1 MPFRPLGRA
10 VAGAEETPAQPL
22 SHKPVA
28 PAAEIEAGP
37 VGPLEPLELSPS
49 EMAAPRPL
57 GHKRLA
63 LVTGGHRRLG
73 GVIATALAQAGFS
86 LAIHGSHDTR
96 LDSVLALALDKHQTE
111 WDGFVVD
118 FADPEAAEELIAN
131 IAVRFGRAP
140 DVLVNSA
147 AMFGQDRLDSVTA
160 ADLMQHYAVNCAAP
174 TLLTKAFA
182 TVPAGLADRCIVNI
196 LDQRIDHPH
205 GDQLAYTLS
214 KMALAGLTQMSA
226 RSLSPQIRVNAVAP
240 GLTIATPD
248 YDDAQIERLA
258 QMMPLAR
265 LPQAEQIA
273 EAVLYLVNAS
283 AVTGQTLYVD
293 GGAHMQAYDRDFM
306 HIGK

>member
-1 MPFRPLGRA
+1 MSEEDVPYRPLGSAR
-10 VAGAEETPAQPL
+10 V
-22 SHKPVA
+22 
-28 PAAEIEAGP
+28 AAETGALPIAG
-37 VGPLEPLELSPS
+37 
-49 EMAAPRPL
+49 
-57 GHKRLA
+57 KRLA

-73 GVIATALAQAGFS
+73 GIIAGALAKAGHS

-96 LDSVLALALDKHQTE
+96 LDSHLALTLEEQGTQWE
-111 WDGFVVD
+111 GFVVD
-118 FADPEAAEELIAN
+118 FADPENAEELIAQV
-131 IAVRFGRAP
+131 AARFGRPP
-140 DVLVNSA
+140 DILVNSA

-160 ADLMQHYAVNCAAP
+160 DDLMRHYAVNCAAP
-174 TLLTKAFA
+174 TMLTKAFA
-182 TVPAGLADRCIVNI
+182 TVPAGVGDRCIINI

-214 KMALAGLTQMSA
+214 KLALSGLTRTSA
-226 RSLSPQIRVNAVAP
+226 SSLAPQVRVNAVAP

-248 YDDAQIERLA
+248 YDPDQMARLE

-293 GGAHMQAYDRDFM
+293 GGAHMRSYDRDFM
-306 HIGK
+306 HLCR